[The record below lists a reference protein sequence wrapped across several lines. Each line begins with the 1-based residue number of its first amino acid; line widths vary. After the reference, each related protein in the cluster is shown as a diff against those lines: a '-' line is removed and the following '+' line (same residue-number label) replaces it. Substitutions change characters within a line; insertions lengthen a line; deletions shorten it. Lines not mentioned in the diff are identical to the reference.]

1 MASILKIKDR
11 DGNVID
17 IPVLKGNDGA
27 QGEPGAKGDSFTYED
42 FTEEQL
48 AALKGDKGEP
58 FTYEDFTAEQ
68 LAALKGDKG
77 EPGNGFTEEQIAD
90 LEANTEARHDHSNRE
105 ILDGFSVD
113 ENEQLLYN
121 DKPIVGIGESSGNDE
136 IYVGSGE
143 MPEGYVLQLDPNG
156 EDTGAL
162 LPNVTE
168 ADNGKFAVVQNGI
181 WAAVT
186 VPNAEGVGF

>member
-1 MASILKIKDR
+1 MASILKIKDH

-17 IPVLKGNDGA
+17 IPVLKGKDGE
-27 QGEPGAKGDSFTYED
+27 QGKPGE
-42 FTEEQL
+42 
-48 AALKGDKGEP
+48 KGDKGDP

-68 LAALKGDKG
+68 LAALKG
-77 EPGNGFTEEQIAD
+77 EPGNGFTEEQLAD
-90 LEANTEARHDHSNRE
+90 VEANTEARHDHSNRE
-105 ILDGFSVD
+105 ILDGFSVG

-121 DKPIVGIGESSGNDE
+121 DKPIAGSGESGGNDE